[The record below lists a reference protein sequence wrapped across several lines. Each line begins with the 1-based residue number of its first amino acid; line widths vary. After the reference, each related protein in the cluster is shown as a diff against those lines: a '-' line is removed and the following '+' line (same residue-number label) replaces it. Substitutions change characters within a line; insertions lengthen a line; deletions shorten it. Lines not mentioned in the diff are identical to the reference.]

1 MWYLRK
7 PVSAQELAAQ
17 SLRAETQ
24 RSLTLHQALKQLTN
38 SYLICKE
45 CHDNGNYPK
54 VFQPEEF
61 SPMTLRTLLQPNS
74 KPATGEEAG
83 ANAAD
88 EQAEE
93 EKKQAP
99 EEDMMVTID

>member
-1 MWYLRK
+1 
-7 PVSAQELAAQ
+7 
-17 SLRAETQ
+17 
-24 RSLTLHQALKQLTN
+24 
-38 SYLICKE
+38 
-45 CHDNGNYPK
+45 
-54 VFQPEEF
+54 
-61 SPMTLRTLLQPNS
+61 MTLRTLLQPNS

-83 ANAAD
+83 ANAVD